1 MNDIHLYCGRRI
13 AMQTVRLIVINDTND
28 PKKDTTNDTNG
39 IKTIRYQNNID
50 ARIMGYVT
58 YYNVKT
64 IQIFSPAI
72 TIGYRN
78 IDRRALYEKT
88 TLFMTVELLF
98 NHMYL
103 QNRGRAFSSNVEIV
117 PSKCGGAERT

>member
-1 MNDIHLYCGRRI
+1 MVYVIYNDFSTFFSSNLDVPMNDIHLYLHSYRWRRI
-13 AMQTVRLIVINDTND
+13 AMQTVRLIVINDTNGINDTND

-58 YYNVKT
+58 YHNVKT

-88 TLFMTVELLF
+88 THL
-98 NHMYL
+98 
-103 QNRGRAFSSNVEIV
+103 
-117 PSKCGGAERT
+117 